1 MIVLAPMG
9 AASRLGGYNGQRVQ
23 DIKKSPNEWAS
34 KLFALRDNYGVF
46 DMINPIFNVSFI
58 ISKSSF

>member
-1 MIVLAPMG
+1 MSPDGSDTLY
-9 AASRLGGYNGQRVQ
+9 SGQRDQ
-23 DIKKSPNEWAS
+23 AIKKSPNEWAS

-46 DMINPIFNVSFI
+46 DMVNPIFDIGFV